1 MSDKTPTLRLPIP
14 GPAHTDDVA
23 EILAAIAAL
32 GARMDAIEARL
43 AAADA
48 RHEAINQRLAPMLA
62 GIEVALNDIER
73 GRP

>member
-32 GARMDAIEARL
+32 GARVDAKFSEVEARL
-43 AAADA
+43 AAIDERIA
-48 RHEAINQRLAPMLA
+48 AIAQAAEEHR
-62 GIEVALNDIER
+62 R
-73 GRP
+73 GP